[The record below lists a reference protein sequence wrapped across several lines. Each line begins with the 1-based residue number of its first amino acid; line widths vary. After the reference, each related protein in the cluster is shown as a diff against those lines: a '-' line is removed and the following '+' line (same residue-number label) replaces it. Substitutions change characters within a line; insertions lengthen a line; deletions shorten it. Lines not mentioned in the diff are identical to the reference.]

1 MSKLKSQQKI
11 IEFLN
16 EEFAKIKAQQQFN
29 KKFKL
34 KAIGKM
40 VKKLLNDIELVLKI
54 NSFDGDMNFKI
65 TELKNEIEN
74 YFSYLNYKY

>member
-16 EEFAKIKAQQQFN
+16 EEFVRIKNQQQAN
-29 KKFKL
+29 KKLKFKTVE
-34 KAIGKM
+34 KM

-54 NSFDGDMNFKI
+54 NSFDNNMNFKI
-65 TELKNEIEN
+65 IELKKEIEN
-74 YFSYLNYKY
+74 YFSSLKS